1 MENYT
6 HTFTHD
12 DMSKLLSSSYRGQDR
27 NVIAEFSN
35 NDRGYTSIKL
45 TETVSLDGV
54 TKTASRVLKKE
65 NFERIIRRIYKW
77 AGQQV
82 TSIVNYG
89 EAGTCVMDCGLKT
102 LVSPEQE
109 NRVVVRTQEI
119 QKVNVRR

>member
-1 MENYT
+1 MENNI

-12 DMSKLLSSSYRGQDR
+12 DMAKLLSSYYRGQDR
-27 NVIAEFSN
+27 NVTAIFSN
-35 NDRGYTSIKL
+35 NDKGYTSIKL
-45 TETVSLDGV
+45 AETVSLNGV
-54 TKTASRVLKKE
+54 TKTAIRVLKKE
-65 NFERIIRRIYKW
+65 NFERIVRRIYKW

-109 NRVVVRTQEI
+109 NRVIVRTQEI
-119 QKVNVRR
+119 QKVNVKR